1 MFFFSLQ
8 MPNVYFILHY
18 HLIFCTEIHFFECL
32 YFSEYDIRSLYMFFD
47 WERGHWLS
55 TYTTGGE
62 MGDHPKWV
70 QLRTGG
76 REAVSCFVC
85 TCALALVYWKKFSW
99 EEIFVVEALPQN
111 ISILREFNFADAAIS
126 KISWELIFVD
136 TDIARRKRIS
146 YLKRFVGMIMRQTYW
161 S

>member
-1 MFFFSLQ
+1 MHRNSFFRMF
-8 MPNVYFILHY
+8 
-18 HLIFCTEIHFFECL
+18 IFQW
-32 YFSEYDIRSLYMFFD
+32 IRYSQSLYVF
-47 WERGHWLS
+47 WLRKGS
-55 TYTTGGE
+55 LIKYVHNCWRDGG
-62 MGDHPKWV
+62 HPKRV

-76 REAVSCFVC
+76 RKGVSRLVC

-99 EEIFVVEALPQN
+99 EEIFVVETLPQN

-136 TDIARRKRIS
+136 TDIARRKKNY

>member
-1 MFFFSLQ
+1 MIKYVH
-8 MPNVYFILHY
+8 N
-18 HLIFCTEIHFFECL
+18 CWR
-32 YFSEYDIRSLYMFFD
+32 D
-47 WERGHWLS
+47 
-55 TYTTGGE
+55 GG
-62 MGDHPKWV
+62 HPKRV

-76 REAVSCFVC
+76 RKGVSRLVC

-99 EEIFVVEALPQN
+99 EEIFVVETLPQN

-136 TDIARRKRIS
+136 TDIARRKKNY

>member
-1 MFFFSLQ
+1 MHRNSFFRMF
-8 MPNVYFILHY
+8 
-18 HLIFCTEIHFFECL
+18 IFQW
-32 YFSEYDIRSLYMFFD
+32 IRYSQSLYVF
-47 WERGHWLS
+47 WLRKGS
-55 TYTTGGE
+55 LIKYVHNCCRDGG
-62 MGDHPKWV
+62 HPKRV

-76 REAVSCFVC
+76 RKGVSRLVC

-99 EEIFVVEALPQN
+99 EEIFVVETLPQN
-111 ISILREFNFADAAIS
+111 ISILREFNFAEAAIS

>member
-8 MPNVYFILHY
+8 MLNVYFILHC
-18 HLIFCTEIHFFECL
+18 HLFFCTEIDFFECL

-55 TYTTGGE
+55 TYTTAGE
-62 MGDHPKWV
+62 MGGSSKM
-70 QLRTGG
+70 RAAAY
-76 REAVSCFVC
+76 RERERVSRLVC
-85 TCALALVYWKKFSW
+85 TCALVLVYWKKFSW
-99 EEIFVVEALPQN
+99 EEIFVVKSLPQN

-126 KISWELIFVD
+126 KILWELIFVD
-136 TDIARRKRIS
+136 TGIAKRKKIS

>member
-1 MFFFSLQ
+1 MHRNSFFRMF
-8 MPNVYFILHY
+8 
-18 HLIFCTEIHFFECL
+18 IFQW
-32 YFSEYDIRSLYMFFD
+32 IRYSQSLYVF
-47 WERGHWLS
+47 WLRKGS
-55 TYTTGGE
+55 LIKYVHNCWRDGG
-62 MGDHPKWV
+62 HPKRV

-76 REAVSCFVC
+76 RKGVSRLVC

-99 EEIFVVEALPQN
+99 EEIFVVETLPQN

-136 TDIARRKRIS
+136 TDIAKRKKNS